1 MVRNETRQKL
11 ENLLSNYFDKKYCT
25 LVGSGTTSLFL
36 TLKALNLPRGS
47 EIIVPNLTCLV
58 VPMSVNFYNYKPVFV
73 DINSDDY
80 NICFDSLKEKI
91 SDKTKAVIAVHSF
104 GHSLDSINLK
114 KLCNS
119 KGIILI
125 EDFCQSFGGSFEGI
139 PHGSFGDV
147 SITSFA
153 IGKTMETEG
162 GGAIFTNDTKLNE
175 RIKFAASKLSPLN
188 WNSIFNKF
196 LLDKYKN
203 PPNKLTSL
211 VINFLSKP
219 LSREINILSLAKH
232 IFSFFFYLNS
242 NIFLHS
248 ISASQYR
255 VLFFNL
261 SQINLIKKLTL
272 SHAQFYRK
280 RISEDFFNHP
290 NVNFNESIFWKYS
303 ITSKMSRKKL
313 FENIE
318 NQGYKVHAD
327 LNIGSSYFP
336 PFNKCWYSQ
345 ESFPVSEN
353 VSLNIINL
361 PVGKGTS
368 KRELDK
374 ICKILNNAAKS
385 K

>member
-153 IGKTMETEG
+153 IGKTMETKG
-162 GGAIFTNDTKLNE
+162 GGAIFTDDSNLNK
-175 RIKFAASKLSPLN
+175 RIKIEASKLSPLN
-188 WNSIFNKF
+188 WNSISNK
-196 LLDKYKN
+196 LLYDKYKN

-211 VINFLSKP
+211 VINLFSKP
-219 LSREINILSLAKH
+219 LTKKINILNWAKY
-232 IFSFFFYLNS
+232 IFSFFFLIDK

-248 ISASQYR
+248 ISVSQYR
-255 VLFFNL
+255 VLISNL
-261 SQINLIKKLTL
+261 SQINRIKKVTL
-272 SHAQFYRK
+272 SQAQLYRK
-280 RISEDFFNHP
+280 KIPANLFNHP
-290 NVNFNESIFWKYS
+290 NVNFSEGIFWKYS
-303 ITSKMSRKKL
+303 IIPKIGRRKL
-313 FENIE
+313 FKIIE
-318 NQGYKVHAD
+318 KQGYKVHAD

-336 PFNKCWYSQ
+336 PFNKCWYSK

-361 PVGKGTS
+361 PVGNATS
-368 KRELDK
+368 RTEIDK

-385 K
+385 T